1 VVADIDDEEG
11 LRFGRDRH
19 RIRGLG
25 KETMSTRV
33 GKTWTSRDVRVKF
46 APYAAIPLRLMVGYG
61 FLAHGLA
68 KWHRGPEA
76 FAAILQAIGVPSPQ
90 LMAWL
95 TIATE
100 ILSGI
105 AILIGAFISLVS
117 IPAIILLAVAI
128 LTVHLPYGF
137 SSIKLLNVSNGR
149 AQFGPPGYE
158 CDLLYI
164 ACLVALVLIGPTPWS
179 VDHYRSR
186 VFALGAGPNTRRVM
200 FRDPGP

>member
-1 VVADIDDEEG
+1 
-11 LRFGRDRH
+11 
-19 RIRGLG
+19 
-25 KETMSTRV
+25 MSTLV
-33 GKTWTSRDVRVKF
+33 AKTWASRDVRAKF

-68 KWHRGPEA
+68 KWHRGPGA
-76 FAAILQAIGVPSPQ
+76 FAAILQAIGVPSPR

-100 ILSGI
+100 TLSGI
-105 AILIGAFISLVS
+105 AILLGAFISLVS

-164 ACLVALVLIGPTPWS
+164 ACLVALVLIGPSPWS

-186 VFALGAGPNTRRVM
+186 VFAFGAVPNTGRVM
-200 FRDPGP
+200 FRDSGP